1 VFPDDP
7 ERFIH
12 LPTTTKKS
20 AIELSSAVRYSLTD
34 PGIKVS
40 TGHVVD
46 FCLKEHMRK
55 MPQKGA
61 VPLIYPGHLST
72 NKTVWPVPGSKKPN
86 AIMRNAEIKRWLY
99 PNGFYCVVSQF
110 SSKEEKRCV
119 VASVVDPAAFGDHTV
134 LGFENHINL
143 FHEN

>member
-1 VFPDDP
+1 LFERAYAQDAPKGRGAADLPRAP
-7 ERFIH
+7 EH
-12 LPTTTKKS
+12 
-20 AIELSSAVRYSLTD
+20 E
-34 PGIKVS
+34 
-40 TGHVVD
+40 
-46 FCLKEHMRK
+46 
-55 MPQKGA
+55 Q
-61 VPLIYPGHLST
+61 
-72 NKTVWPVPGSKKPN
+72 TVWPVPGSKKPN